1 MNLQFDINLAN
12 KYNSNS
18 QIARVL
24 TENWVLNNSYCP
36 SCGEL
41 PLNEFENNRPV
52 ADFYCKKCNE
62 EFELKSKSGKLSN
75 KITDGAYSTMIERIN
90 AENNPNFFFLTYTK
104 QWTVNDF
111 LIIPK
116 QFFTPEIIIKRPP
129 LAETARRAGWIGCN
143 IDISKVADVGKIFLI
158 KNSKTINQEI
168 VKETFNKTLFLRT
181 KNKDAKGWI
190 LDVMNCIDSINT
202 EKFTLED
209 VYKFEE
215 KLKLKYPNNNFIKDK
230 IRQQLQFLRDKG
242 IIEFSSRG
250 NYKKISYGNI

>member
-12 KYNSNS
+12 NYTSNS

-36 SCGEL
+36 SYGDL

-52 ADFYCKKCNE
+52 ADFYCKNCSE
-62 EFELKSKSGKLSN
+62 EFELKSKSGKLTN
-75 KITDGAYSTMIERIN
+75 TITDGAYSTMIERIN
-90 AENNPNFFFLTYTK
+90 SENNPNFFFLTYTK
-104 QWTVNDF
+104 HWTVNDF

-143 IDISKVADVGKIFLI
+143 IDISKVADAGKVFLI
-158 KNSKTINQEI
+158 KNTKTIKQEI

-181 KNKDAKGWI
+181 KNKDAKGWV
-190 LDVMNCIDSINT
+190 LDIMNCIDSIST
-202 EKFTLED
+202 EKFTIED